1 MVSAAVAGNFAA
13 PFEALVEQFTDT
25 SGVKVEVS
33 VGSTGQLYAQI
44 RNGAPFDVFLAADAA
59 RPERLERE
67 GLTVPR
73 SRFTYAVGR
82 LAFYAPT
89 RDSVRDAEF
98 ELLSYPVRHLA
109 VANPQTA
116 PYGAATRE
124 VLTQWGL
131 WNKLQPVIVR
141 GANVAQTFQFVES
154 RAAEAGFVALSQVIQ
169 KDDKRYWIV
178 PASHHIPIQQDAVLL
193 TYGADNLEARRLLD
207 FLRSD
212 AARDVITSFGYGV
225 RE

>member
-1 MVSAAVAGNFAA
+1 VAVAGNFAA
-13 PFEALVEQFTDT
+13 PFEVLAEQFTAT
-25 SGVKVEVS
+25 SGVKVNVS
-33 VGSTGQLYAQI
+33 IGSTGQFYAQI
-44 RNGAPFDVFLAADAA
+44 GNGAPFDVFLAADAA
-59 RPERLERE
+59 RPERLETD
-67 GLTVPR
+67 GLTVPGT
-73 SRFTYAVGR
+73 RFTYAVGR
-82 LAFYAPT
+82 LAYYAPT

-98 ELLSYPVRHLA
+98 ELLNHPVRHLA

-116 PYGAATRE
+116 PYGAAARE

-131 WNKLQPVIVR
+131 WDKLHPVMVR

-154 RAAEAGFVALSQVIQ
+154 GAAEAGFVALSQVIQ
-169 KDDKRYWIV
+169 KDEKRYWIV

-193 TYGADNLEARRLLD
+193 ASGADNPGARRLLD

-212 AARDVITSFGYGV
+212 GAREVIASFGYGV